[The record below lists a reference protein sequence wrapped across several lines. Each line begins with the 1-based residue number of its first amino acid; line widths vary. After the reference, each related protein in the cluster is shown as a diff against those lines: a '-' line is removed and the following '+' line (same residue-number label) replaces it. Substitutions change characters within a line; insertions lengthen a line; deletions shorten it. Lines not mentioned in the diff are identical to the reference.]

1 MYNDL
6 CAGIH
11 GNYDSATAQPLEAGR
26 DQGHVQSSLS
36 WTANAAKV
44 IQNQGSGD
52 LFGFDNDLLLRAA
65 EYTAKFSLNHT
76 VDYNPRLYRCEA
88 VLVNGPWP
96 VISTAN
102 KGFLVPVWDI
112 LYYEYAVKRGLSAPY
127 ITQAMAQYGFEGSL
141 PNNAGYT
148 SWGDLIWATLSSGKK
163 RNAK

>member
-26 DQGHVQSSLS
+26 DQGHIQSSLS
-36 WTANAAKV
+36 WTAQAAKV

-52 LFGFDNDLLLRAA
+52 LFGFDNNLLLRAA

-76 VDYNPRLYRCEA
+76 VDYNAKFYRCEA
-88 VLVNGPWP
+88 ILVSGPWF

-102 KGFLVPVWDI
+102 KGFLLPVWDT

-127 ITQAMAQYGFEGSL
+127 TTQAVAQYGFEGSL

-148 SWGDLIWATLSSGKK
+148 SW
-163 RNAK
+163 